1 MAPENNDVLV
11 LEADAVMLPGGI
23 VRGHAVAVQE
33 TAIAAVGPLALI
45 SEQFPDARRCY
56 LSGHVLMPGFV
67 NAHQHG
73 SGLTS
78 IQLGN
83 PDDHLEPWL
92 LRWRKRKA
100 LSPFATT
107 AFSAMEMAANG
118 VTAAIQANTP
128 YATGDFEGE
137 IRSFAR
143 AYRSVGL
150 RAMIGIGARDRGE
163 IVYPDAHQDGFLA
176 SLPDDLRRLI
186 GNPKFSPYAGDAA
199 DTIAVMNLMQQ
210 EHRGEKLLA
219 FAYAPAGPQWVSD
232 EMWTELAVD
241 AATRNVAIHTHAV
254 ESCAQAQAVA
264 KLYPNGFLAH
274 FEKLGILSNRLAL
287 AHAVWLTDDDV
298 RIVAANGVA
307 LVRNAGS
314 NLRLRCGAPPLA
326 RYLAAGANVALGS
339 DSMTL
344 NEDEDLFCE
353 LRLAANLARSPMWD
367 GPDPLDARAMLRMS
381 TEAGARAFLLGDMI
395 GAIEAG
401 RQADIIAVSLERIC
415 SPYLDP
421 DSDFA
426 TAIYARAKGCD
437 VRLTMVAGQVIY
449 RDGRF
454 PLLDRQAIVDALV
467 DEAKA
472 ARIDS
477 ADTQRAVEQLVQGVT
492 SFYKTRHARPAG
504 GH

>member
-1 MAPENNDVLV
+1 MATDNETVLV
-11 LEADAVMLPGGI
+11 LDADAVMLPEGI
-23 VRGHAVAVQE
+23 VERTSIAVQGSI
-33 TAIAAVGPLALI
+33 IAGVGSRTDI
-45 SEQFPDARRCY
+45 ARRFALAEHLD

-83 PDDHLEPWL
+83 PDDHLESWL
-92 LRWRKRKA
+92 LRWRKRNA

-143 AYRSVGL
+143 AYSSVGL

-163 IVYPDAHQDGFLA
+163 IVYPTEHQDGFLA
-176 SLPDDLRRLI
+176 SLPEDLRRLI
-186 GNPKFSPYAGDAA
+186 GNPNFSPYAGDAA
-199 DTIAVMNLMQQ
+199 DTIAVMERMQH
-210 EHRGEKLLA
+210 EHRNETLLS

-232 EMWTELAVD
+232 EMWTELAAD
-241 AATRNVAIHTHAV
+241 AAARDLAIHTHAV
-254 ESCAQAQAVA
+254 ESCAQAQAA
-264 KLYPNGFLAH
+264 KELYPNGFLAH
-274 FEKLGILSNRLAL
+274 FEELGILSNRLAL

-298 RIVAANGVA
+298 RIAAANGVN

-326 RYLAAGANVALGS
+326 RYLAAGVNVALGS

-344 NEDEDLFCE
+344 NEDEDFFCE

-367 GPDPLDARAMLRMS
+367 GPDPLDARGMLRIS
-381 TEAGARAFLLGDMI
+381 TEAGARAFLLGDTI
-395 GAIEAG
+395 GAIESG
-401 RQADIIAVSLERIC
+401 RQADIIAVSLGRVC
-415 SPYLDP
+415 NPYLDP
-421 DSDFA
+421 DTDLAS
-426 TAIYARAKGCD
+426 AIYARAKGSD
-437 VRLTMVAGQVIY
+437 VRLTMVAGRVIY

-467 DEAKA
+467 EEAKA
-472 ARIDS
+472 ARIDNI
-477 ADTQRAVEQLVQGVT
+477 DTQRAVEELVQRAAA
-492 SFYKTRHARPAG
+492 FYKTRHTRLADF
-504 GH
+504 H